1 MNMLP
6 CEVMRMLFGKHVNR
20 LYWKFGFFYLLGIAA
35 LIAVDYYQLRIPE
48 IIGSIIGG
56 IEKNTLTDSIL
67 WSHLVSIAVIAVVLV
82 VGRFLWRIFIMGTS
96 WRVGYELRNDM
107 FRHAEKLSQ
116 TFYQH
121 NKSGALMALF
131 TNDLD
136 AVRMAFG
143 PGILMFFDV
152 IFLGSMAL
160 YKMFVL
166 NWTLTVITIIPLS
179 LVSVMAAFVSRITRI
194 KFRARQKALEDMFDF
209 TQENFYGIA
218 VIKAFVNEL
227 REMRAFAK
235 INRDNYDKNMSFVKV
250 STLMGVGIEMFITF
264 IRILM
269 LAVGGYIAWR
279 TFGLPDGAAGKLDAA
294 TLTVFVGYFASVIWP
309 MMAVGRLINMRSQA
323 KASMQRIEALL
334 DQPVDIV
341 DPQDVVAD
349 FPIRGR
355 IVFNHLT
362 FRYPGTRTDVLRDI
376 DFTIEAGETVGVIG
390 RTGSGKT
397 TLVDV
402 LLRLY
407 NLKAGEVLVDD
418 VDLMRIPLRTIR
430 SAVGYV
436 PQDNFIFSDT
446 VKNNIAFAVDGATDA
461 AVASMAQIADVHEN
475 IIEFPN
481 TYETVVGE
489 RGVTLSGGQKQRVSI
504 ARALMKDPPILIM
517 DDSFSAV
524 DTKTEEAVLEALRTL
539 REGKT
544 TILIA
549 HRISTIKDADK
560 IVVIDDGRVVAVGSH
575 EELLGSSSLYA
586 DMVVRQ
592 QLEAA
597 IEGGDGNA

>member
-1 MNMLP
+1 
-6 CEVMRMLFGKHVNR
+6 MLFGKHVNR
-20 LYWKFGFFYLLGIAA
+20 LYVKYGLFYLLGIAA
-35 LIAVDYYQLRIPE
+35 LIAVDYFQLEIPE
-48 IIGSIIGG
+48 IIGAILGD
-56 IEKNTLTDSIL
+56 IEHSVLTDDIL
-67 WSHLVSIAVIAVVLV
+67 WSYLVDVAVIAAVLV
-82 VGRFLWRIFIMGTS
+82 IGRFLWRIFIMGTS
-96 WRVGYELRNDM
+96 WRVGYDLRNDM
-107 FRHAEKLSQ
+107 FAHAEKLSQ

-131 TNDLD
+131 TSDLD

-152 IFLGSMAL
+152 IFLGTIAL
-160 YKMFVL
+160 YKMFLL
-166 NWTLTVITIIPLS
+166 NWTLTIITVIPLA
-179 LVSVMAAFVSRITRI
+179 LVSLMAALVSRITRV
-194 KFRARQKALEDMFDF
+194 KFKARQKALEDMFDF

-227 REMRAFAK
+227 REIRAFEK
-235 INRDNYDKNMSFVKV
+235 INKDNYDKNMSFVKV
-250 STLMGVGIEMFITF
+250 STLMHTGIEMFITL
-264 IRILM
+264 IRVIM
-269 LAVGGYIAWR
+269 LAVGGYIAYL
-279 TFGLPDGAAGKLDAA
+279 TFGLPDGAPGKLDAS
-294 TLTVFVGYFASVIWP
+294 TLAVFAGYFGTVIWP

-323 KASMQRIEALL
+323 KASMQRIETLL

-341 DPQDVVAD
+341 DPENAVQNLE
-349 FPIRGR
+349 IKGR
-355 IVFNHLT
+355 IVFNNLT
-362 FRYPGTRTDVLRDI
+362 FRYPGSKAEILRNI
-376 DFTIEAGETVGVIG
+376 DFAIEEGETVGIIG

-407 NLKAGEVLVDD
+407 NLKANEVVVDG

-430 SAVGYV
+430 GAIGYV

-446 VKNNIAFAVDGATDA
+446 VKNNIAFAIDDPDEDKIVEM
-461 AVASMAQIADVHEN
+461 AVAADVHEN
-475 IIEFPN
+475 IAEFPN
-481 TYETVVGE
+481 RYETIVGE

-524 DTKTEEAVLEALRTL
+524 DTKTEEAVLARLKELR
-539 REGKT
+539 RGKT

-549 HRISTIKDADK
+549 HRISTIKNADK
-560 IVVIDDGRVVAVGSH
+560 IVVIDDGRVAAVGTHDVLMAQSR
-575 EELLGSSSLYA
+575 LYA
-586 DMVVRQ
+586 EMVVRQ

-597 IEGGDGNA
+597 IEGGNGNA